1 MTHMA
6 LLNNVEHHDLK
17 VISDHGVEYGD
28 SINLTPIFP
37 TEFAEAQRDYPI
49 VFRKDENDQ
58 YNAVALLGLD
68 KGENLFLTNEGWQG
82 RYIPAIHQR
91 GPVVIGRQ
99 TQEIDGEIRQEPVIF
114 VDLEDRR
121 VSRSEGHPLF
131 LKHGGNSPYLQH
143 VSHVLRVINKGA
155 EIAGPMF
162 AAFEAADLIE
172 PASLEIRLDEHTVY
186 QVPDI
191 YSINEDKLAALKGPA
206 LESLHTSGFLRA
218 AYLVLASLPN
228 VSRLIS
234 LKNAKRNQNA

>member
-1 MTHMA
+1 MTNMA

-17 VISDHGVEYGD
+17 VIAGHGPEHGD
-28 SINLTPIFP
+28 SINLTTVFP

-49 VFRKDENDQ
+49 LFRKDENGQ
-58 YNAVALLGLD
+58 YGAVALLGLD

-91 GPVVIGRQ
+91 GPFVIGRQ
-99 TQEIDGEIRQEPVIF
+99 SQVIDGETRQEPVIF
-114 VDLEDRR
+114 VDLEDSR
-121 VSRSEGHPLF
+121 VNRSEGHPLF

-155 EIAGPMF
+155 EIARPMF

-172 PASLEIRLDEHTVY
+172 PASLEIRIDEHTVY
-186 QVPDI
+186 QVPDM
-191 YSINEDKLAALKGPA
+191 YSINEQKLAALDGPV
-206 LESLHTSGFLRA
+206 LENLHKSGFLRA

-228 VSRLIS
+228 VSRLIA
-234 LKNAKRNQNA
+234 LKNAKRAENA